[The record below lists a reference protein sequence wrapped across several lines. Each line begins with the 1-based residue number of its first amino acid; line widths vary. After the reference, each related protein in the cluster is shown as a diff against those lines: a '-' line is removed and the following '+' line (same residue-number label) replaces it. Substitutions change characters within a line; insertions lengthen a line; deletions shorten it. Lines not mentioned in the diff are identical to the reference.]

1 MGPRLV
7 ATRMLVTQHLGQ
19 VLLRLPFNTHKQ
31 SLLSRLTVSGRGM
44 SLLPTCSP
52 APPEI
57 FTWLFINVSSLLCST
72 SPPVNHFSHWSPEH
86 EKWMRSRSTCPGALA
101 QVGDLQEVILSTCSF
116 NHPIP
121 QHPQHL
127 LPHWAQYYLAS
138 AFSVRISVLS
148 EFPAGRR
155 SCVGLQ
161 RPRPT
166 CPSSHSE
173 WWIVSKG
180 QASALWGVVAL
191 STGHP
196 YSLPPPPVSP

>member
-19 VLLRLPFNTHKQ
+19 VLRRLPFNTHKQ

-101 QVGDLQEVILSTCSF
+101 QVGDLTGSDLVHMFFQSSDSPAPPAPPAPLG
-116 NHPIP
+116 
-121 QHPQHL
+121 
-127 LPHWAQYYLAS
+127 
-138 AFSVRISVLS
+138 SVL
-148 EFPAGRR
+148 P
-155 SCVGLQ
+155 CVCFFCVYL
-161 RPRPT
+161 R
-166 CPSSHSE
+166 
-173 WWIVSKG
+173 V
-180 QASALWGVVAL
+180 L
-191 STGHP
+191 
-196 YSLPPPPVSP
+196 